1 MANLPSAQGATGE
14 LCCVFAITELCS
26 QLIGTAMMLDTSIK
40 TGKAI
45 WPSPFPQRVFET
57 RWKRLEAE
65 PDSKLHLPGVIALTV
80 DNTEGRRRGWIN
92 ALGKERGVRICE
104 HRMVEHV
111 GYDILE
117 RQADAF
123 YDMKVF
129 HHS

>member
-1 MANLPSAQGATGE
+1 
-14 LCCVFAITELCS
+14 
-26 QLIGTAMMLDTSIK
+26 MLDTSIK

-80 DNTEGRRRGWIN
+80 DNTEGRRRGWID

-104 HRMVEHV
+104 HRMVERV

-117 RQADAF
+117 LQADAL
-123 YDMKVF
+123 YDTKVF
-129 HHS
+129 HHSHVHVPIR